1 MDLVIYIF
9 QLFPSTQDYSW
20 GKIIS
25 MCLFYKDFESKV
37 NQSAV
42 RP

>member
-20 GKIIS
+20 GKIYLNVFI
-25 MCLFYKDFESKV
+25 L
-37 NQSAV
+37 
-42 RP
+42 